1 MADLIRKPLAWLTG
15 LLLIAAATLWFTGLL
30 SGARRAEVTARF
42 ETHRGDAA
50 VRSGADAANT
60 IGERG
65 SAEQALDKEITHA
78 QDQVRAAPD
87 TGAAHSAA
95 RNGLCGISPNYCD

>member
-1 MADLIRKPLAWLTG
+1 MADLIRKPLAWLAG
-15 LLLIAAATLWFTGLL
+15 LLLMAAALLWFSGVL

-42 ETHRGDAA
+42 EASRGDAA

-65 SAEQALDKEITHA
+65 SAEHALDKEITRA
-78 QDQVRAAPD
+78 QDQVRTAPD
-87 TGAAHSAA
+87 TGAADSAA
-95 RNGLCGISPNYCD
+95 RNGLCGISTDYCQ